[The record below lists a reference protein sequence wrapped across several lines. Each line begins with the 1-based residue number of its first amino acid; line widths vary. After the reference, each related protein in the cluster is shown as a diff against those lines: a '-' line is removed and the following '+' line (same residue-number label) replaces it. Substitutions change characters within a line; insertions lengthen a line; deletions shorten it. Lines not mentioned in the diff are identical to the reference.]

1 MPCIQVILESESD
14 GELKD
19 AYRKMPKVNLSY
31 EGAPGTQPPMDAQP
45 GGSSVGPPTLSS
57 LNPKAMLHAR
67 SLMMEIMRGSSP
79 LTPAHTLGQ
88 PER

>member
-1 MPCIQVILESESD
+1 MPWIQVILESESD

-19 AYRKMPKVNLSY
+19 AYRKMRKVNLSY
-31 EGAPGTQPPMDAQP
+31 EGAPSTQPPMDAQP

-67 SLMMEIMRGSSP
+67 
-79 LTPAHTLGQ
+79 
-88 PER
+88 